1 MTIMKNALLIVASPF
16 QLMNARAAISYFQIK
31 EYKLY
36 ILKDNDSDRHKQI
49 ANMAEY
55 YHMEYELIDY
65 MRDIFISKKQ
75 FLIKYMKSFFCNS
88 KGTYDMI
95 IHGDYR
101 NVYPMIS
108 FYPLLRKRGAICF
121 VDDGNATINVLKG
134 KDVNTTTKVLYLT
147 LKISTKLKRINSSL
161 YYTIYDDLKTEL
173 FNIIPNHTLKNN
185 TSDISDNVTY
195 IIGTNTILHA
205 DYNAIPLSLFLSSIS
220 NFVKEI
226 KNNCETEKIIFL
238 PHGRDLSQE
247 MPKMCTEY
255 DIEYKKLDE
264 CVEFYFAKQNKYP
277 KTVYGF
283 GSSALFNLKKMF
295 PYCECINLYVRGFIE
310 EHNKIFDEINVYYK
324 KHGIMLKELTD
335 A

>member
-1 MTIMKNALLIVASPF
+1 ML
-16 QLMNARAAISYFQIK
+16 
-31 EYKLY
+31 
-36 ILKDNDSDRHKQI
+36 
-49 ANMAEY
+49 
-55 YHMEYELIDY
+55 
-65 MRDIFISKKQ
+65 
-75 FLIKYMKSFFCNS
+75 
-88 KGTYDMI
+88 
-95 IHGDYR
+95 
-101 NVYPMIS
+101 
-108 FYPLLRKRGAICF
+108 
-121 VDDGNATINVLKG
+121 
-134 KDVNTTTKVLYLT
+134 TKVLYLT

-255 DIEYKKLDE
+255 DIEYKKAME
-264 CVEFYFAKQNKYP
+264 VVEDRVIKRL
-277 KTVYGF
+277 T
-283 GSSALFNLKKMF
+283 
-295 PYCECINLYVRGFIE
+295 
-310 EHNKIFDEINVYYK
+310 KIR
-324 KHGIMLKELTD
+324 
-335 A
+335 